1 VVSAAGGDFVVAI
14 DLGGTKT
21 AVATAD
27 LGGRILAQARLQT
40 EAEQGGEQA
49 VERALAEA
57 RACIAQTAD
66 DIGGR
71 CLAAAAVSPGVVHED
86 RVDLVPNVPGL
97 DRLGLPQLLRAG
109 LGVERVA
116 VGNDVKA
123 AAVAELR
130 WGSLQGAD
138 PAIFLSL
145 GTGVAAAL
153 LVGGRVVDG
162 AHGAAG
168 EIAYNLRGV
177 ADETG
182 AAEGRA
188 PLEELVGGRAIG
200 ERGSRL
206 LGGRLTAAEVFAST
220 DVRARFLVDETL
232 AELAVHVANLA
243 ILIDPARIALGGGL
257 MSSSHLIMAALT
269 NRVRFAV
276 PFPPE
281 MVPARF
287 IHDAPLRGA
296 IALAIDSVP
305 GEVAATGTGLT
316 GGDELRTA

>member
-1 VVSAAGGDFVVAI
+1 MVSPDGDFVVAI

-27 LGGRILAQARLQT
+27 LGGQILAHARLQT
-40 EAEQGGEQA
+40 EADLGGEQA

-57 RACIAQTAD
+57 RACVARTAHET
-66 DIGGR
+66 GGR
-71 CLAAAAVSPGVVHED
+71 CVAAGAVSPGIVLDD
-86 RVDLVPNVPGL
+86 RVELVPNVPGL
-97 DRLGLPQLLRAG
+97 DRLALPDLLRRG
-109 LGVERVA
+109 LDLDRVA

-123 AAVAELR
+123 AAAAEHR

-138 PAIFLSL
+138 PAVFLSL
-145 GTGVAAAL
+145 GTGVAAAV
-153 LVGGRVVDG
+153 LVGGRVLTG

-177 ADETG
+177 ADEAG
-182 AAEGRA
+182 AADGRA

-206 LGGRLTAAEVFAST
+206 LGGRLSAAEVFAST

-243 ILIDPARIALGGGL
+243 ILIDPARIAVGGGL
-257 MSSSHLIMAALT
+257 MDSSHLVLAALG

-281 MVPARF
+281 IVPARF

-296 IALAIDSVP
+296 IALAIESLAGD
-305 GEVAATGTGLT
+305 GAADAVLT

>member
-1 VVSAAGGDFVVAI
+1 VVSPDGDFVVAI

-27 LGGRILAQARLQT
+27 LGGRILAHARLQT
-40 EAEQGGEQA
+40 EADLGGEQA

-57 RACIAQTAD
+57 RACVAGTAD
-66 DIGGR
+66 ETGGR
-71 CLAAAAVSPGVVHED
+71 CVAAGAVSPGIVLDD
-86 RVDLVPNVPGL
+86 RVELVPNVPGL
-97 DRLGLPQLLRAG
+97 DRLALPDLLRRG
-109 LGVERVA
+109 LDLERVA

-123 AAVAELR
+123 AAAAEHR
-130 WGSLQGAD
+130 WGSLRGAD
-138 PAIFLSL
+138 PAVFLSL
-145 GTGVAAAL
+145 GTGVAAAVL
-153 LVGGRVVDG
+153 LGGRVLTG

-177 ADETG
+177 ADELG
-182 AAEGRA
+182 AADGRA
-188 PLEELVGGRAIG
+188 PLEEFVGGRAIG
-200 ERGSRL
+200 ERASRL
-206 LGGRLTAAEVFAST
+206 LGGRLSAAEVFAST

-243 ILIDPARIALGGGL
+243 ILIDPARIAVGGGL
-257 MSSSHLIMAALT
+257 MDSGHLVLAALE

-281 MVPARF
+281 IVPARF
-287 IHDAPLRGA
+287 VHDAPLRGA
-296 IALAIDSVP
+296 IALAIECLARD
-305 GEVAATGTGLT
+305 GAADAVLA